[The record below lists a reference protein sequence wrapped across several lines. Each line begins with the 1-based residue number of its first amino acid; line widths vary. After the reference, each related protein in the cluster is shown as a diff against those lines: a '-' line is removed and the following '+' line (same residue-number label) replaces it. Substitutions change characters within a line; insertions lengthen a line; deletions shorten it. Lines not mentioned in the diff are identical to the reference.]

1 MNDFLL
7 QMAEK
12 ADDGIIYVSVDGNIR
27 YWNAGCEKIFG
38 FGADEVMGKNLDI
51 IIPEKHRQ
59 RHWDGFYQVAESGE
73 TKYRDKMLKVPAL
86 TKDGRKLIIQFS
98 MQMITE
104 NDKIV
109 GFSSIIRDVTPA

>member
-1 MNDFLL
+1 
-7 QMAEK
+7 MAEK
-12 ADDGIIYVSVDGNIR
+12 ADDGILYVDLKGDVR
-27 YWNAGCEKIFG
+27 YWNSGCEKIFG
-38 FGADEVMGKNLDI
+38 FKADEVMGRNLDV

-86 TKDGRKLIIQFS
+86 SKDGRKLIIQFS
-98 MQMITE
+98 MQIITE

-109 GFSSIIRDVTPA
+109 GFSSIIRDVTPL